1 MKAKFKTV
9 IMIILFVTTLLTSFG
24 FIKTY
29 NTNKDL
35 KKQIEILQQENDRL
49 TDENEKLNDSFGNI
63 PETDKYII
71 ETKHAIITY
80 FAELPNDMT
89 DGTTTASG
97 KHVEQGMIGAPKE
110 YAFGTKMIIDGVTYT
125 VEDRGGYINTL
136 NNGDIRLNI
145 FVPRNENETDED
157 YKQRVLAMGVTESE
171 VQIVIGEKE
180 TTDKQPIAN
189 EDIDEIT
196 SKVASQYTINQE
208 DYFEFSEDAILDDIE
223 YDYNNGEV
231 ATITENTVENDNVV
245 VENNEIAAENDNV
258 VVENSE
264 IAVENVT
271 NNDGEVYIDDSE
283 TEIYEETD
291 LIEQEESNKAVRYL
305 KYIIV
310 AILIIVVIIFLT
322 TSGKPQDPEDPNGEE
337 FSITNADSKVQNNG
351 KQPNNNK
358 KSNGNNKKIKNEYED
373 NAVDGYYKE
382 ECYVNNQN
390 PELEINNM
398 LQNEVVDN
406 DSNVLIDDEYYD
418 RVNDA
423 INKTIN
429 GLIDDGTIVN
439 DIGIEDDF
447 NVDTTNFDFDFET
460 QEYIFKNNV
469 G

>member
-1 MKAKFKTV
+1 M
-9 IMIILFVTTLLTSFG
+9 
-24 FIKTY
+24 
-29 NTNKDL
+29 
-35 KKQIEILQQENDRL
+35 
-49 TDENEKLNDSFGNI
+49 
-63 PETDKYII
+63 
-71 ETKHAIITY
+71 
-80 FAELPNDMT
+80 
-89 DGTTTASG
+89 
-97 KHVEQGMIGAPKE
+97 
-110 YAFGTKMIIDGVTYT
+110 
-125 VEDRGGYINTL
+125 
-136 NNGDIRLNI
+136 NI

-157 YKQRVLAMGVTESE
+157 YKQRVLAMGVTKSE

-245 VENNEIAAENDNV
+245 VENNEIAVENDNV

-264 IAVENVT
+264 IVVENVT

-337 FSITNADSKVQNNG
+337 FSTTNADGKVQNNG
-351 KQPNNNK
+351 KQSNNNK

-373 NAVDGYYKE
+373 NAVDEYYKE

-406 DSNVLIDDEYYD
+406 DSNVLIDDKYYD

-423 INKTIN
+423 IDKTIN
-429 GLIDDGTIVN
+429 GLIDDSTIVN

-460 QEYIFKNNV
+460 QEYIFKNNI